1 MTHELIIKFDNHGDI
16 VSVKLNDE
24 NVEDRVKLV
33 TLLDLYSIIE
43 GLKVKD
49 QDKLPAWVA

>member
-1 MTHELIIKFDNHGDI
+1 MAHELIIKFDNHGDLM
-16 VSVKLNDE
+16 SVTLNDE
-24 NVEDRVKLV
+24 NVEDRIQLV

-43 GLKVKD
+43 CLKVKD